1 MFQVVQIKAAF
12 VVDELEVCLTFTA
25 LNQVQTLDTVVLTLL
40 AGLSVAVIK
49 LTCFTRSTCS
59 DDSIRVFD
67 TVTLAVDN
75 RLVDWTVGRLAG
87 FGGGVE
93 VMCLG
98 ALVA

>member
-1 MFQVVQIKAAF
+1 M
-12 VVDELEVCLTFTA
+12 TFAT
-25 LNQVQTLDTVVLTLL
+25 LNQVQTLDTVVLTLFT
-40 AGLSVAVIK
+40 GLSVAVIK

-75 RLVDWTVGRLAG
+75 RLVDWTVGRLAD
-87 FGGGVE
+87 FGGRVE